1 MIYVDS
7 SGREHKVERFE
18 KFIRS
23 REIGGPG
30 MVPFPR
36 FRLLASGEEL
46 KPISIGAGLL
56 QRLNGERLE
65 LKE

>member
-7 SGREHKVERFE
+7 SGLEHEVERFE

-23 REIGGPG
+23 REIGGPR
-30 MVPFPR
+30 MVPFPG

-46 KPISIGAGLL
+46 KAISIGEGLL